1 MNCKNCGSELK
12 PGAKFCI
19 NCGAP
24 VQMQQNFQNM
34 SNGNSQTRPGN
45 INEFG
50 FGFGQATPNNNAN
63 GYAYSNQNKNVKIST
78 EESKQRNKRRLIFV
92 FCAAAVIVAIV
103 LLATTIS
110 NATATNDLKDAL
122 NSYSA
127 DAVNAV
133 YSESY
138 GNASKMEKY
147 DKVIAEFLND
157 VVEDLNNHDF
167 DSEAATSGEEIVTN
181 YVKDQYGTL
190 LLSDT
195 TPNIESS
202 ISQSNQELWDSLF
215 SLIES
220 KTEYCRGVYAY
231 KTEGSYQEALGYFS
245 QVNENDS
252 LIDNAGNM
260 ASECVDAYIKSTLE
274 QVDEL
279 INNGDLQS
287 GIDLLQS
294 AKTWLDEN
302 GVNSDEIQ
310 TKINDVLKTYA
321 EKYAANAEKAFK
333 EHDVNA
339 AIGNIEVAME
349 LQPDNADYKTK
360 HDTYQQYL
368 PYYLYVEENVV
379 AADDIDVDWAH
390 YDAEETANDNSSM
403 KHSIIIGH
411 SQEKSTNVYNIQYN
425 LSGKYDTVTGKI
437 YIPETYKNTVQT
449 SYFKAYGDGKEIY
462 TSPKMKKGSLPEKVS
477 FKVSGVQ
484 KLEIKFYTSTESTIW
499 SSEVAVS
506 GLTAQKDFPKE

>member
-1 MNCKNCGSELK
+1 MKCKNCGSELK
-12 PGAKFCI
+12 PGAKFCT

-24 VQMQQNFQNM
+24 VETQQNVTNVPD
-34 SNGNSQTRPGN
+34 GNAPTQLVN
-45 INEFG
+45 ENEFG
-50 FGFGQATPNNNAN
+50 FGQAMPNNNAN
-63 GYAYSNQNKNVKIST
+63 GYIYPEPANNVKINT
-78 EESKQRNKRRLIFV
+78 EENKQRKKQLLISAV
-92 FCAAAVIVAIV
+92 CVGIVVVAIAIIAAVI
-103 LLATTIS
+103 S
-110 NATATNDLKDAL
+110 SATATNDLKSAL

-127 DAVNAV
+127 EAVNAV

-157 VVEDLNNHDF
+157 VEDDLNNHDF
-167 DSEAATSGEEIVTN
+167 DSDAATSGGETVTN

-195 TPNIESS
+195 TPNIASS
-202 ISQSNQELWDSLF
+202 ISQSNQELWDTLF

-231 KTEGSYQEALGYFS
+231 KTDGNYQEAIGYFS

-260 ASECVDAYIKSTLE
+260 ASECVDAYINSTLE

-279 INNGDLQS
+279 INNGDIQS

-310 TKINDVLKTYA
+310 TKINEVLTTYA
-321 EKYAANAEKAFK
+321 EKYAANAENAFK

-360 HDTYQQYL
+360 YDTYQQYL
-368 PYYLYVEENVV
+368 PYYLYIEDNVI
-379 AADDIDVDWAH
+379 AADDIDADWAH
-390 YDAEETANDNSSM
+390 YDTEETANDNSTM

-411 SQEKSTNVYNIQYN
+411 SQEESTNVYNIQYN

-462 TSPKMKKGSLPEKVS
+462 TSPKMKKGSLPENVS

-499 SSEVAVS
+499 SSEIAVND
-506 GLTAQKDFPKE
+506 LTAQKAFPKE